1 MLRLSRIK
9 NMRAKD
15 WAREKQRLVSKI
27 YASFI
32 IILLIN
38 YLFIIYSEYVL
49 VTKN

>member
-38 YLFIIYSEYVL
+38 YLLYIASMF
-49 VTKN
+49 